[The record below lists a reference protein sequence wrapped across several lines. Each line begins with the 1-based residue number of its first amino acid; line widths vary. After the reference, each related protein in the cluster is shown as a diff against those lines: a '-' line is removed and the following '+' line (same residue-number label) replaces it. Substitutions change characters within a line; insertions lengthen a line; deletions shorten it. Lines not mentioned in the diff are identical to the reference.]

1 MTTYSRYWRKNRSG
15 HEATELALSL
25 RALRK
30 VAVHIGKIVKPV
42 FWKGMVDA
50 DNTAILLDADM
61 VQGRYPIPFKD
72 FDILVA
78 KVAFEGL
85 ASIEMT
91 DWIREK
97 VISSIPDLSEND
109 MLYLKALLQAAE
121 SIYLDE
127 LARSHVWGLYLSN
140 LWLTEFSVDQRDP
153 RLPPGPAR
161 LGYIWMRKA
170 ILGQYPDQLHY
181 FYDEVID
188 LLTNHTSAIRD
199 IVLLPSLSTRRKRR
213 SELYLDMWSGVYEII
228 SEWEEFQLNSD
239 ALNMLDE
246 ADAKADPSDEEN
258 NKEAKEG
265 ENQATGALEWDL
277 AEEVRSIMEE
287 GETNLTRDVAV
298 ATHEAGARPI
308 ETIIKSSEI
317 RSNIRPDELQI
328 QRLKKIFKDQ
338 ESLIKRSR
346 RRKIRR
352 GLIEGKLDARRLY
365 RVPFDVRVFKN
376 KQTPC
381 SEYLWQICIVAD
393 ASASMA
399 DKSESQTPWF
409 IAEKTFASIAE
420 AALFRNALDIYAYSA
435 EKNICTLTQLWHGGK
450 LYTLMPAGRTPS
462 GQAIMAAATLLNK
475 KFNRKQK
482 KKMIIHITDGAA
494 NCGLPLS
501 DAVKYCRRNNI
512 EAYTIGCGCTPQTRN
527 FLRES
532 FPVGHVY
539 FMKNINYLS
548 AGLEHLFKRKILN
561 QSILVQN
568 R

>member
-30 VAVHIGKIVKPV
+30 VAAHMGKIVKPV
-42 FWKGMVDA
+42 LWKGMVDA
-50 DNTAILLDADM
+50 DSTVILLDADM

-97 VISSIPDLSEND
+97 VISIIPDLSEND
-109 MLYLKALLQAAE
+109 MLYLKALLEAAE
-121 SIYLDE
+121 HIYLDE

-153 RLPPGPAR
+153 RLPPGPAS
-161 LGYIWMRKA
+161 LGYIWMRKE

-188 LLTNHTSAIRD
+188 LLTNRTSAIRD

-239 ALNMLDE
+239 AINMLNE
-246 ADAKADPSDEEN
+246 ADAKADPSDGEN

-365 RVPFDVRVFKN
+365 RVPIDARVFKN
-376 KQTPC
+376 KQAPC

-420 AALFRNALDIYAYSA
+420 AANLFRNALDIYAYSA

-450 LYTLMPAGRTPS
+450 LYSVMPAGRTPS

-475 KFNRKQK
+475 KLNRKQK

-532 FPVGHVY
+532 FPLGHVY
-539 FMKNINYLS
+539 FLKNINYLS

-561 QSILVQN
+561 QSTKT
-568 R
+568 